1 MLSSGQKNPRTLL
14 PMTQSSAFR
23 VTEHLMG
30 DFCDGCT
37 TLADAS
43 QDRMLHIALWCLEGT
58 TMSNRRT
65 PERSGGVLGH
75 QPISTDAA
83 WRAVPQR
90 TGSPSVIRG
99 LTPCLRRRK
108 VPFLAPMKPFLYS
121 HQASQA
127 HRNFLIC

>member
-1 MLSSGQKNPRTLL
+1 
-14 PMTQSSAFR
+14 
-23 VTEHLMG
+23 MG

-108 VPFLAPMKPFLYS
+108 VPFLAPMKPFCTAYKPPKPTET
-121 HQASQA
+121 
-127 HRNFLIC
+127 F

>member
-1 MLSSGQKNPRTLL
+1 M
-14 PMTQSSAFR
+14 
-23 VTEHLMG
+23 MG
-30 DFCDGCT
+30 YFCDGCT
-37 TLADAS
+37 TLADVS

-99 LTPCLRRRK
+99 LTPSASAGERYHFWLRWSLFPDF
-108 VPFLAPMKPFLYS
+108 VIVSLKPTETF
-121 HQASQA
+121 
-127 HRNFLIC
+127 